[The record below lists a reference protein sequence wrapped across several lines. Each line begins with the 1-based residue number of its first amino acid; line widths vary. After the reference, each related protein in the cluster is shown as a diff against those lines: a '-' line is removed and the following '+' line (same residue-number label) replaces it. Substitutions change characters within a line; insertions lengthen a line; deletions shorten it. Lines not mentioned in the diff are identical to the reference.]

1 MLHCINCPDSE
12 LTNGALYYEKKEI
25 AYAYDEVVNEDNA
38 KMLWEISEELL
49 KE

>member
-1 MLHCINCPDSE
+1 MLHCINCPNSE
-12 LTNGALYYEKKEI
+12 LTNGALYYEKKQI
-25 AYAYDEVVNEDNA
+25 DYAGVVNEDNA